1 MAILLDG
8 KELAKKIR
16 ENQKE
21 EVINLKKNGVFPKL
35 AVIMVGKNSASEIY
49 VRNKS
54 KVCNEIGIDF
64 NEYLLE
70 EKTTMKELKKLITTL
85 NEKNDINGILLQS
98 PIPSGLNINEAFECI
113 SPTKDVDGF
122 HPENIGKLCLGQD
135 TFVSCTPYGI
145 VKILEE
151 YNIQIKGK
159 HVVILGRSNIVGK
172 PLIQCMLNKD
182 ATVTVCHSKTT
193 EIEKHTKM
201 ADILIVAIG
210 KPNFVTKDMVRQG
223 CTVIDV
229 GINRNQDGKICGD
242 VDFKEIEKVASYITP
257 VPGGV
262 GPMTIAM
269 LMNNVIKSAK
279 NQNKKNLGA

>member
-16 ENQKE
+16 ESQKE

-122 HPENIGKLCLGQD
+122 HPENIGKLCLG
-135 TFVSCTPYGI
+135 P
-145 VKILEE
+145 K
-151 YNIQIKGK
+151 
-159 HVVILGRSNIVGK
+159 
-172 PLIQCMLNKD
+172 
-182 ATVTVCHSKTT
+182 A
-193 EIEKHTKM
+193 
-201 ADILIVAIG
+201 
-210 KPNFVTKDMVRQG
+210 
-223 CTVIDV
+223 
-229 GINRNQDGKICGD
+229 
-242 VDFKEIEKVASYITP
+242 
-257 VPGGV
+257 
-262 GPMTIAM
+262 
-269 LMNNVIKSAK
+269 
-279 NQNKKNLGA
+279 